1 MLISSL
7 PLSEPCIAHSL
18 GTHKGWRYAAVMRT
32 WIEEKEQKSGSGAW
46 DEPCGETE
54 FKIIKYNQVVEKLD
68 R

>member
-1 MLISSL
+1 
-7 PLSEPCIAHSL
+7 
-18 GTHKGWRYAAVMRT
+18 MRT